1 MPHLG
6 GTAHGIKIVILPY
19 RGMASFFSFSAQTG
33 RSETGPDSAISGGQ
47 VRQEMNFSLYANSKS
62 ATVAI
67 AADSEFDS
75 REIRH
80 RWHRNPSSHALIRAR
95 LAQYQAN
102 AE

>member
-1 MPHLG
+1 
-6 GTAHGIKIVILPY
+6 
-19 RGMASFFSFSAQTG
+19 
-33 RSETGPDSAISGGQ
+33 
-47 VRQEMNFSLYANSKS
+47 MNFSLYANSKS